1 MDNKEQNNQSAMV
14 MHWYPDYIINPI
26 HSNRCVKII
35 VKESPMSLQGNW
47 NTIVS
52 EANNKAGKIK
62 QIYEDSGNLWAQ
74 GKKVSDIDTSAIV
87 ENTKRIRK
95 GDPIYA
101 CCLPLP
107 NELTDTQNH
116 NWSQDQSLISEFA
129 NGFLDS
135 NISMKVPLTDKTIK
149 TPSANRLT
157 AAATHNFG
165 FRKPMVDP
173 GLFQNFAG
181 SVPRGFSLSFD
192 FIPNN
197 GLEAKNIMNI
207 ILNLKKFA
215 LPRSVID
222 GVALLAP
229 FTFEIEIGNDWMK
242 KLINLND
249 VVVTGVTVNY
259 GVDGGMQMFSNGMP
273 KHITLQL
280 EISERSLLTSEFYD

>member
-47 NTIVS
+47 DTIVN
-52 EANNKAGKIK
+52 EAHNKANEVQKI
-62 QIYEDSGNLWAQ
+62 IEASGDLWAQ

-129 NGFLDS
+129 NGFADKS
-135 NISMKVPLTDKTIK
+135 ISVGGAGI
-149 TPSANRLT
+149 SANKIL
-157 AAATHNFG
+157 ANVSNYFG

-173 GLFQNFAG
+173 GLFQNYSG
-181 SVPRGFSLSFD
+181 SVPRGLSLSFD

>member
-1 MDNKEQNNQSAMV
+1 MDNKGQNNQSAMV

-35 VKESPMSLQGNW
+35 VKESPMNLQGNW
-47 NTIVS
+47 DTIVN
-52 EANNKAGKIK
+52 EAENKANKVQRIIK
-62 QIYEDSGNLWAQ
+62 DSGDLWAQ
-74 GKKVSDIDTSAIV
+74 GKKVSDIDTSSIV

-129 NGFLDS
+129 NGLLDAK
-135 NISMKVPLTDKTIK
+135 MGKVL
-149 TPSANRLT
+149 SANKLLAS
-157 AAATHNFG
+157 AAHSFG

-173 GLFQNFAG
+173 GLFQNYAG
-181 SVPRGFSLSFD
+181 SVPRGLSLSFD

-280 EISERSLLTSEFYD
+280 EIAERSLLTSEFYD

>member
-35 VKESPMSLQGNW
+35 VKESPMNLQGNW
-47 NTIVS
+47 DKIVN
-52 EANNKAGKIK
+52 EAENKANEIQRIIK
-62 QIYEDSGNLWAQ
+62 NSGDLWAQ

-129 NGFLDS
+129 NGFADKS
-135 NISMKVPLTDKTIK
+135 ISVGGAGI
-149 TPSANRLT
+149 SANKIL
-157 AAATHNFG
+157 ANVSNYFG

-173 GLFQNFAG
+173 GLFQNFTG

-280 EISERSLLTSEFYD
+280 EIAERSLLTSEFYD

>member
-1 MDNKEQNNQSAMV
+1 MGNKEQKNQSAMV
-14 MHWYPDYIINPI
+14 LHWYPDYIINPI

-35 VKESPMSLQGNW
+35 VKESPMNLQGNW
-47 NTIVS
+47 DKIVN
-52 EANNKAGKIK
+52 EAENKANEIQRIIK
-62 QIYEDSGNLWAQ
+62 NSGDLWAQ

-129 NGFLDS
+129 NGFADKS
-135 NISMKVPLTDKTIK
+135 ISVGGAGI
-149 TPSANRLT
+149 SANKIL
-157 AAATHNFG
+157 ANVSNYFG

-173 GLFQNFAG
+173 GLFQNFTG

-280 EISERSLLTSEFYD
+280 EIAERSLLTSEFYD

>member
-1 MDNKEQNNQSAMV
+1 MDNKEQNNQGAMA

-35 VKESPMSLQGNW
+35 VKESPMTLQGNW
-47 NTIVS
+47 DTIVT
-52 EANNKAGKIK
+52 EASNKAGKIQK
-62 QIYEDSGNLWAQ
+62 IIEHSGDLWAQ

-107 NELTDTQNH
+107 NELTDAQMH
-116 NWSQDQSLISEFA
+116 NWSQDQSIISEFA
-129 NGFLDS
+129 NGFLDEK
-135 NISMKVPLTDKTIK
+135 MFKLA
-149 TPSANRLT
+149 SANKLM
-157 AAATHNFG
+157 ASVAHNFG

-173 GLFQNFAG
+173 GLFQNYSG
-181 SVPRGFSLSFD
+181 STPRGISLSFD
-192 FIPNN
+192 FVPNN

-207 ILNLKKFA
+207 ILNLKKFS
-215 LPRSVID
+215 LPRSVLD

-259 GVDGGMQMFSNGMP
+259 GVDGGMQLFSNGIP
-273 KHITLQL
+273 KHITMQL
-280 EISERSLLTSEFYD
+280 EIAERSLITSELYD

>member
-35 VKESPMSLQGNW
+35 VKESPMNLQGNW
-47 NTIVS
+47 DTIVN
-52 EANNKAGKIK
+52 EAENKANEIQRIIK
-62 QIYEDSGNLWAQ
+62 NSGDLWAQ
-74 GKKVSDIDTSAIV
+74 GKKVSDIDTSSIV

-129 NGFLDS
+129 NGFADKS
-135 NISMKVPLTDKTIK
+135 ISVGGAGI
-149 TPSANRLT
+149 SANKIL
-157 AAATHNFG
+157 ANVSNYFG

-173 GLFQNFAG
+173 GLFQNFTG

-280 EISERSLLTSEFYD
+280 EIAERSLLTSEFYD

>member
-35 VKESPMSLQGNW
+35 VKESPMNLQGNW
-47 NTIVS
+47 DTIVS
-52 EANNKAGKIK
+52 EAENKANEIQRIIK
-62 QIYEDSGNLWAQ
+62 NSGDLWAQ
-74 GKKVSDIDTSAIV
+74 GKKVSDIDTSSIV
-87 ENTKRIRK
+87 ENTKKIRK

-116 NWSQDQSLISEFA
+116 NWTQDQSLISEFA
-129 NGFLDS
+129 NGLLDAK
-135 NISMKVPLTDKTIK
+135 MGKVL
-149 TPSANRLT
+149 SANKLLAS
-157 AAATHNFG
+157 AAHSFG

-173 GLFQNFAG
+173 GLFQNYSG
-181 SVPRGFSLSFD
+181 SVPRGLSLSFD

-215 LPRSVID
+215 LPKAVID

-280 EISERSLLTSEFYD
+280 EIAERTLLTSEFYD

>member
-35 VKESPMSLQGNW
+35 VKETPMNLQGNW
-47 NTIVS
+47 DKIVT
-52 EANNKAGKIK
+52 EANNKANEIQRIIEK
-62 QIYEDSGNLWAQ
+62 SGDLWAQ

-87 ENTKRIRK
+87 ENTKKIRK

-129 NGFLDS
+129 NGFADKS
-135 NISMKVPLTDKTIK
+135 ISVGGAGI
-149 TPSANRLT
+149 SANKIL
-157 AAATHNFG
+157 ANVSNYFG

-173 GLFQNFAG
+173 GLFQNYSG
-181 SVPRGFSLSFD
+181 SVPRGLSLSFD

-280 EISERSLLTSEFYD
+280 EIAERSLLTSEFYD

>member
-47 NTIVS
+47 DTIVN
-52 EANNKAGKIK
+52 EAENKANEIQRIIK
-62 QIYEDSGNLWAQ
+62 NSGDLWAQ

-87 ENTKRIRK
+87 ENTKKIRK

-116 NWSQDQSLISEFA
+116 SWSQDQSLISEFA
-129 NGFLDS
+129 NGLLDAK
-135 NISMKVPLTDKTIK
+135 MGKVL
-149 TPSANRLT
+149 SANKLLAS
-157 AAATHNFG
+157 AAHNFG
-165 FRKPMVDP
+165 FRKPLVDP
-173 GLFQNFAG
+173 GLFQNYSG
-181 SVPRGFSLSFD
+181 SVPRGLSLSFD

-207 ILNLKKFA
+207 ILNLKK
-215 LPRSVID
+215 
-222 GVALLAP
+222 
-229 FTFEIEIGNDWMK
+229 N
-242 KLINLND
+242 
-249 VVVTGVTVNY
+249 
-259 GVDGGMQMFSNGMP
+259 
-273 KHITLQL
+273 
-280 EISERSLLTSEFYD
+280 

>member
-1 MDNKEQNNQSAMV
+1 MGNKEQNNQSAMV

-47 NTIVS
+47 DTIVN
-52 EANNKAGKIK
+52 EAENKANEIQRIIK
-62 QIYEDSGNLWAQ
+62 NSGDLWAQ

-107 NELTDTQNH
+107 NELTDVQQH

-129 NGFLDS
+129 NNFADK
-135 NISMKVPLTDKTIK
+135 SMSVGGAGM
-149 TPSANRLT
+149 SANKISANVSRY
-157 AAATHNFG
+157 FG

-173 GLFQNFAG
+173 GLFQNYSG
-181 SVPRGFSLSFD
+181 SVPRGLSLSFD

-280 EISERSLLTSEFYD
+280 EIAERSLLTSEFYD

>member
-35 VKESPMSLQGNW
+35 VKESPMNLQGNW
-47 NTIVS
+47 DTIVS

-74 GKKVSDIDTSAIV
+74 GKKVSDIDTSSIV

-116 NWSQDQSLISEFA
+116 NWSQDQSIISEFA
-129 NGFLDS
+129 NGLLDAK
-135 NISMKVPLTDKTIK
+135 MGKVL
-149 TPSANRLT
+149 SANKLLAS
-157 AAATHNFG
+157 AAHSFG

-173 GLFQNFAG
+173 GLFQNYSG
-181 SVPRGFSLSFD
+181 SVPRGLSLSFD

-207 ILNLKKFA
+207 ILNLKKFS

>member
-47 NTIVS
+47 DTIVS
-52 EANNKAGKIK
+52 EASNKAGKIK
-62 QIYEDSGNLWAQ
+62 GIYEDSGNLWAQ

-87 ENTKRIRK
+87 ENTKKIRK

-129 NGFLDS
+129 NGFADKS
-135 NISMKVPLTDKTIK
+135 ISGGGAGI
-149 TPSANRLT
+149 SANKIL
-157 AAATHNFG
+157 ANVSNYFG

-173 GLFQNFAG
+173 GLFQNFTG

-215 LPRSVID
+215 LPKSVID

-273 KHITLQL
+273 KHITMQL
-280 EISERSLLTSEFYD
+280 EISERSLITSEFYD

>member
-47 NTIVS
+47 DTIVN
-52 EANNKAGKIK
+52 EATNKAGKIN

-74 GKKVSDIDTSAIV
+74 GKKVSDIDTSSIV

-116 NWSQDQSLISEFA
+116 NWSQDQSLVSEFA
-129 NGFLDS
+129 NGLLDAK
-135 NISMKVPLTDKTIK
+135 MGKVL
-149 TPSANRLT
+149 SANKLLAS
-157 AAATHNFG
+157 AAHNFG

-173 GLFQNFAG
+173 GLFQNYSG
-181 SVPRGFSLSFD
+181 SVPRGLSLSFD

-280 EISERSLLTSEFYD
+280 EIAERSLLTSEFYD

>member
-47 NTIVS
+47 DKIVN
-52 EANNKAGKIK
+52 EAENKANEIQRIIK
-62 QIYEDSGNLWAQ
+62 NSGDLWAQ

-107 NELTDTQNH
+107 NELTDTQQH

-129 NGFLDS
+129 NGLLDAK
-135 NISMKVPLTDKTIK
+135 MGKVL
-149 TPSANRLT
+149 SANKLLAS
-157 AAATHNFG
+157 AAHSFG

-173 GLFQNFAG
+173 GLFQNYSG
-181 SVPRGFSLSFD
+181 SVPRGLSLSFD

>member
-1 MDNKEQNNQSAMV
+1 MSNKEQNNQSAMV

-47 NTIVS
+47 DTIVN
-52 EANNKAGKIK
+52 EAENKANEVQRIIK
-62 QIYEDSGNLWAQ
+62 NSGDLWAQ
-74 GKKVSDIDTSAIV
+74 GKKVSDIDTSSIV

-129 NGFLDS
+129 NGFADKS
-135 NISMKVPLTDKTIK
+135 ISVGGAGI
-149 TPSANRLT
+149 SANKIL
-157 AAATHNFG
+157 ANVSNYFG

-173 GLFQNFAG
+173 GLFQNFTG
-181 SVPRGFSLSFD
+181 SVPRGLSLSFD

-273 KHITLQL
+273 KHITMQL

>member
-47 NTIVS
+47 DTIVS

-74 GKKVSDIDTSAIV
+74 GKKVSDIDTSSIV

-107 NELTDTQNH
+107 NELTDAQNH

-129 NGFLDS
+129 NGLLDAK
-135 NISMKVPLTDKTIK
+135 MGKVL
-149 TPSANRLT
+149 SANKLLAS
-157 AAATHNFG
+157 AAHTFG

-173 GLFQNFAG
+173 GLFQNYSG
-181 SVPRGFSLSFD
+181 SVPRGLSLSFD

-207 ILNLKKFA
+207 ILNLKKFS

>member
-1 MDNKEQNNQSAMV
+1 MVNKEQNNQSGMV

-47 NTIVS
+47 DTIVS
-52 EANNKAGKIK
+52 EADNKSNEIQKIIEK
-62 QIYEDSGNLWAQ
+62 SGDIWAI

-107 NELTDTQNH
+107 NELTDTQQH

-129 NGFLDS
+129 NGLLDS
-135 NISMKVPLTDKTIK
+135 KMTIPLTKIQ
-149 TPSANRLT
+149 TPSANRL
-157 AAATHNFG
+157 AAAAAHNFG

-173 GLFQNFAG
+173 GLFQNYAG
-181 SVPRGFSLSFD
+181 SVPRGSSLSFD

-207 ILNLKKFA
+207 ILNLKKFS

-249 VVVTGVTVNY
+249 VVVTGVTVEY
-259 GVDGGMQMFSNGMP
+259 GKDGGMQMFSNGMP
-273 KHITLQL
+273 KHISLQL
-280 EISERSLLTSEFYD
+280 EIAERSLLTAEFYD

>member
-35 VKESPMSLQGNW
+35 VKESPMNLQGNW
-47 NTIVS
+47 DTIVS

-62 QIYEDSGNLWAQ
+62 GIYEDSGNLWAQ
-74 GKKVSDIDTSAIV
+74 GKKVSDIDTSSIV

-107 NELTDTQNH
+107 NELNDAQNH
-116 NWSQDQSLISEFA
+116 NWTQDQSLISEFA
-129 NGFLDS
+129 NNFADKS
-135 NISMKVPLTDKTIK
+135 ISVGGAGL
-149 TPSANRLT
+149 SANKIL
-157 AAATHNFG
+157 ANVSNYFG

-173 GLFQNFAG
+173 GLFQNYSG
-181 SVPRGFSLSFD
+181 SVPRGLSLSFD

-249 VVVTGVTVNY
+249 VVVTAVTVNY

-280 EISERSLLTSEFYD
+280 EIAERSLLTSEFYD